1 MLNKKSY
8 EKFND
13 TKHFLMISCFA
24 KLGAQS
30 GNLELIP
37 FNSDEYIQS
46 PGNAQFVGVR

>member
-1 MLNKKSY
+1 MKNLMILSI
-8 EKFND
+8 
-13 TKHFLMISCFA
+13 FLIISCFA
-24 KLGAQS
+24 KLVAQS